1 MYFKKL
7 FLVTILCLFSSLA
20 WSKCISG
27 NCYDGQGAYTWPDG
41 NKYVGEYRDG
51 KRHGQ
56 GTYIWLNQEIYV
68 GAWQDNK
75 QHGHGTITLANGEKY
90 VGEHRDGKRQGQGTN
105 TFANGDKYIG
115 AWLYNVRHG
124 LGIYLF
130 ANGEKYVGEYRDGQ
144 PHGQGTYTWANGD
157 KYIGAWRYNLQHG
170 LGIYLFANGK
180 VEEGMYIN
188 GEYSY
193 YVAYEPDENIV
204 TPKTIREEGL
214 PDDGKML
221 QASSGTGFAVS
232 YDGHIITNHHVIDAC
247 QEIKV
252 RYKSDDILA
261 KLIAFDTVNDLAILK
276 IDTKPSSVLPISYS
290 NPEILQEIYVA
301 GFPFGEN
308 VSTSIKMTK
317 GIVSS
322 LTGMG
327 NNYSNIQIDAALQ
340 PGNSGG
346 PVFDDKGNVVGV
358 AVAKIDLE
366 YAIEKFGVV
375 PENTNFGIKSSV
387 VINFLESNSI
397 GNLASPLNYKASM
410 TSLGKSVTDATYY
423 VSCMM
428 TMAQIRKVQARKVIY
443 SELIK

>member
-1 MYFKKL
+1 MGQ
-7 FLVTILCLFSSLA
+7 TTG
-20 WSKCISG
+20 CIQG
-27 NCYDGQGAYTWPDG
+27 NCVNGIG
-41 NKYVGEYRDG
+41 
-51 KRHGQ
+51 
-56 GTYIWLNQEIYV
+56 IYV
-68 GAWQDNK
+68 YDDGDEY
-75 QHGHGTITLANGEKY
+75 HGRWKDGEWHGIGVL
-90 VGEHRDGKRQGQGTN
+90 
-105 TFANGDKYIG
+105 TFLYGDILS
-115 AWLYNVRHG
+115 AVW
-124 LGIYLF
+124 
-130 ANGEKYVGEYRDGQ
+130 
-144 PHGQGTYTWANGD
+144 
-157 KYIGAWRYNLQHG
+157 
-170 LGIYLFANGK
+170 
-180 VEEGMYIN
+180 EEGNYEKTVRIPDWYI
-188 GEYSY
+188 SFD
-193 YVAYEPDENIV
+193 VALRNASFKRKRENIRAEKER
-204 TPKTIREEGL
+204 TERIAEEKRIEKE
-214 PDDGKML
+214 DTEML

-247 QEIKV
+247 QEVKV
-252 RYKSDDILA
+252 RYKSDDMLA

-358 AVAKIDLE
+358 AVAKIDIE
-366 YAIEKFGVV
+366 YAIKNLGVI

-397 GNLASPLNYKASM
+397 GNLASPLDYKASM
-410 TSLGKSVTDATYY
+410 TALGKSVTDATYY

>member
-1 MYFKKL
+1 MYTKKL
-7 FLVTILCLFSSLA
+7 FLLTILCLFSSLA
-20 WSKCISG
+20 WS
-27 NCYDGQGAYTWPDG
+27 
-41 NKYVGEYRDG
+41 
-51 KRHGQ
+51 
-56 GTYIWLNQEIYV
+56 QEPVIKINTSF
-68 GAWQDNK
+68 GI
-75 QHGHGTITLANGEKY
+75 ITVKLFPEKAPRT
-90 VGEHRDGKRQGQGTN
+90 VEN
-105 TFANGDKYIG
+105 F
-115 AWLYNVRHG
+115 
-124 LGIYLF
+124 
-130 ANGEKYVGEYRDGQ
+130 
-144 PHGQGTYTWANGD
+144 
-157 KYIGAWRYNLQHG
+157 LQN
-170 LGIYLFANGK
+170 I
-180 VEEGMYIN
+180 EEGMYEGAIFHRLIDN
-188 GEYSY
+188 FIIQGGGY
-193 YVAYEPDENIV
+193 DENFNPI
-204 TPKTIREEGL
+204 TANEPIINESRNSLKNNKGTISMARFESDVDSADNQFFINLRDNNSLDATSNDMGYTVFGQVIDGMKSIEKISKNPIEDRGQPNFREAPL
-214 PDDGKML
+214 QNLIIYSIDSNIPSYSNYSRPDNQAGGKSESNIL
-221 QASSGTGFAVS
+221 IPASSGTGFAVS
-232 YDGHIITNHHVIDAC
+232 HDGHIITNHHVIDAC
-247 QEIKV
+247 QEVKV

-322 LTGMG
+322 LTGIG

-346 PVFDDKGNVVGV
+346 PVFDEKGNVVGV

-397 GNLASPLNYKASM
+397 GNLASPLDYKASM

>member
-1 MYFKKL
+1 MIKKL
-7 FLVTILCLFSSLA
+7 TALILFCLFSSVS
-20 WSKCISG
+20 WSQESRCIEG
-27 NCYDGQGAYTWPDG
+27 NCEDGEGTYIYSNG
-41 NKYVGEYRDG
+41 MKYVGTWQDN

-56 GTYIWLNQEIYV
+56 GTYTWP
-68 GAWQDNK
+68 
-75 QHGHGTITLANGEKY
+75 
-90 VGEHRDGKRQGQGTN
+90 DGST
-105 TFANGDKYIG
+105 
-115 AWLYNVRHG
+115 
-124 LGIYLF
+124 
-130 ANGEKYVGEYRDGQ
+130 YVGEYQDDKR
-144 PHGQGTYTWANGD
+144 HGQGTYTWADG
-157 KYIGAWRYNLQHG
+157 
-170 LGIYLFANGK
+170 
-180 VEEGMYIN
+180 
-188 GEYSY
+188 ST
-193 YVAYEPDENIV
+193 YVV
-204 TPKTIREEGL
+204 TPKTIREEDS

-247 QEIKV
+247 QEVKV

-276 IDTKPSSVLPISYS
+276 IDTKPSSVLPISFS

-301 GFPFGEN
+301 GFPFGEKF
-308 VSTSIKMTK
+308 STSIKMTK

-322 LTGMG
+322 LTGIG

-366 YAIEKFGVV
+366 YAIEELGVV

-397 GNLASPLNYKASM
+397 GNLASPLGYKASM

-428 TMAQIRKVQARKVIY
+428 TMAQIRKVQDQKVIY

>member
-1 MYFKKL
+1 MVKKL
-7 FLVTILCLFSSLA
+7 TTLILFCFFSSVS
-20 WSKCISG
+20 WSQCISG
-27 NCYDGQGAYTWPDG
+27 NCNDGQGTYTWTNGD
-41 NKYVGEYRDG
+41 KYVGEYQDD

-56 GTYIWLNQEIYV
+56 GTAI
-68 GAWQDNK
+68 
-75 QHGHGTITLANGEKY
+75 LAS
-90 VGEHRDGKRQGQGTN
+90 
-105 TFANGDKYIG
+105 GD
-115 AWLYNVRHG
+115 
-124 LGIYLF
+124 
-130 ANGEKYVGEYRDGQ
+130 KYVGEYQDNKH
-144 PHGQGTYTWANGD
+144 HGQGTYTWASGE
-157 KYIGAWRYNLQHG
+157 KYVGAFRYNLKHG
-170 LGIYLFANGK
+170 IGITLFANGE

-188 GEYSY
+188 NEYSY
-193 YVAYEPDENIV
+193 YVAYEPDENII
-204 TPKTIREEGL
+204 TPKTIPEKDL

-232 YDGHIITNHHVIDAC
+232 HDGHIITNHHVIDAC
-247 QEIKV
+247 QEVKV

-301 GFPFGEN
+301 GFPFGEKF
-308 VSTSIKMTK
+308 STSIKMTK
-317 GIVSS
+317 GIISS
-322 LTGMG
+322 LTGIG

-366 YAIEKFGVV
+366 YAIEEFGVV

-428 TMAQIRKVQARKVIY
+428 TMAQIRKVQDQKVIY

>member
-1 MYFKKL
+1 VLSTTEDMMPLSGAAMQAGAPSYL
-7 FLVTILCLFSSLA
+7 PERDSRIIAATDMIGGGQETSVTFDVSSLDP
-20 WSKCISG
+20 SG
-27 NCYDGQGAYTWPDG
+27 DYTYFCAFPG
-41 NKYVGEYRDG
+41 HYAIMKG
-51 KRHGQ
+51 KFIIESPMRIQ
-56 GTYIWLNQEIYV
+56 KPKKIQKEKSV
-68 GAWQDNK
+68 D
-75 QHGHGTITLANGEKY
+75 NGE
-90 VGEHRDGKRQGQGTN
+90 
-105 TFANGDKYIG
+105 
-115 AWLYNVRHG
+115 
-124 LGIYLF
+124 
-130 ANGEKYVGEYRDGQ
+130 
-144 PHGQGTYTWANGD
+144 
-157 KYIGAWRYNLQHG
+157 
-170 LGIYLFANGK
+170 
-180 VEEGMYIN
+180 
-188 GEYSY
+188 
-193 YVAYEPDENIV
+193 
-204 TPKTIREEGL
+204 
-214 PDDGKML
+214 ML

-247 QEIKV
+247 QEVKV
-252 RYKSDDILA
+252 RYNSDDILA

-301 GFPFGEN
+301 GFPFGEKF
-308 VSTSIKMTK
+308 STSIKMTK

-322 LTGMG
+322 LTGIG

-366 YAIEKFGVV
+366 YAIKELGVV

-428 TMAQIRKVQARKVIY
+428 TMAQIRKVQDQKVIY